1 MSWFKYSIFKKLGGE
16 KWAILKCSVSC
27 ADLISAAAAS
37 KEKTGIL
44 CNFIL
49 LYVKPQL
56 QIYFFLKNQVQSDR
70 PEQQHFIATLS
81 ARVPLKGCWWPRK
94 FARSKWL

>member
-27 ADLISAAAAS
+27 ALLGAADLISAAAAS
-37 KEKTGIL
+37 KEKTGLL
-44 CNFIL
+44 CNFVL

-56 QIYFFLKNQVQSDR
+56 QIFFFFKE
-70 PEQQHFIATLS
+70 PS
-81 ARVPLKGCWWPRK
+81 AIW
-94 FARSKWL
+94 